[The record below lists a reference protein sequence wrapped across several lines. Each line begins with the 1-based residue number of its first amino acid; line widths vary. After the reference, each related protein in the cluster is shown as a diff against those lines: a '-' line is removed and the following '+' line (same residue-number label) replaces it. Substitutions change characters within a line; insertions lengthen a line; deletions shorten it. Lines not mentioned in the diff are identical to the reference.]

1 MNASDH
7 HDAAPSLH
15 RIARG
20 CLAVLVLALQL
31 AALAHLH
38 VGERPGADD
47 SHCAWCAV
55 AHSPAVLATAPPE
68 PSRPLAALT
77 PSALPAHSAP
87 AARAF
92 DSAPA
97 RAPPTS

>member
-1 MNASDH
+1 MNASDNH
-7 HDAAPSLH
+7 HPAHRLH
-15 RIARG
+15 HIARG
-20 CLAVLVLALQL
+20 CLAVIALALQL

-38 VGERPGADD
+38 LGERVGADD

-55 AHSPAVLATAPPE
+55 AHSPAVPATAPPTL
-68 PSRPLAALT
+68 SRPLVALA
-77 PSALPAHSAP
+77 PPAVPAKSAP
-87 AARAF
+87 PARAF